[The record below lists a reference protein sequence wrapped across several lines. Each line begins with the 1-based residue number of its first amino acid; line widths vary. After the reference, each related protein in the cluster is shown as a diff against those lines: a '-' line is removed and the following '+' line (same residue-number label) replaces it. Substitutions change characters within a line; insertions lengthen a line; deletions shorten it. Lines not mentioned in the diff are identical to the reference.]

1 MTREQA
7 KEILNGMSLEDCIK
21 MWNESAADMYQRSA
35 EIHENEDDERWT
47 WLSNELGAYYLVGDI
62 AKSIK
67 ERKYCHYDQ
76 YFFYDEGECYF
87 YSFDDKK
94 GMMKITEG
102 WFIEEI
108 INREDYEK

>member
-7 KEILNGMSLEDCIK
+7 KEILDGMSLEDCIK
-21 MWNESAADMYQRSA
+21 MWNDNAADMYQRST
-35 EIHENEDDERWT
+35 EIHENEDDGWWT

-76 YFFYDEGECYF
+76 YFFYDENECYF

-94 GMMKITEG
+94 EMMKITEG
-102 WFIEEI
+102 WFIEEL
-108 INREDYEK
+108 INREN